1 MDRRSKKIQQIL
13 AIILVLNLMVA
24 FVKIVYGML
33 TETLSMKSDGYHSL
47 FDGISNIVGIIA
59 IFVAAKPPD
68 KSHPYGHQ
76 KFETLASIIIAVL
89 IIFVGFEIIHN
100 SISRFTSDLQP
111 NVTGISFIVMIG
123 TMAINLLVT
132 EYERR
137 KGEELNS
144 EILLAD
150 SIHTRS
156 DIFVSLSVLVALIAI
171 EAGYPII
178 DPIISLIIAVL
189 ILKAGIEIIMKSSNT
204 LCDAAQIEE
213 DRICSIAYEIDGVYD
228 CHKIRTRGCKGNI
241 HIDLHIRVDPDMTI
255 YDAHDIAHNVM
266 DNLKRKLDGVEE
278 VMVHIGPKK
287 EQK

>member
-1 MDRRSKKIQQIL
+1 MDERSKKIQQIL
-13 AIILVLNLMVA
+13 LIILFLNLMVA
-24 FVKIVYGML
+24 FAKIVYG
-33 TETLSMKSDGYHSL
+33 TITDTLSMKSDGYHSL

-68 KSHPYGHQ
+68 RTHPYGHQ

-100 SISRFTSDLQP
+100 SIARFTSEIQP
-111 NVTGISFIVMIG
+111 NVTSLSFIVMIS
-123 TMAINLLVT
+123 TMAVNLLVT

-137 KGEELNS
+137 KGEKLDS

-156 DIFVSLSVLVALIAI
+156 DIFVSLSVLVALVAI

-178 DPIISLIIAVL
+178 DPLVSLIIAAV
-189 ILKAGIEIIMKSSNT
+189 IVKAGIKIIMTSSNT
-204 LCDAAQIEE
+204 LCDAAQLEE
-213 DRICSIAYEIDGVYD
+213 EVICSLAYEIDGVRD
-228 CHKIRTRGCKGNI
+228 CHKIRTRGSRGAI
-241 HIDLHIRVDPDMTI
+241 HIDLHIRVPSDMTVFE
-255 YDAHDIAHNVM
+255 AHEISHKVM
-266 DNLKRKLDGVEE
+266 NNLKEKLEGVGE
-278 VMVHIGPKK
+278 VLVHIDPLK

>member
-1 MDRRSKKIQQIL
+1 MDGRSKKIQQIL
-13 AIILVLNLMVA
+13 VIILFLNLMVA
-24 FVKIVYGML
+24 FVKIVYG
-33 TETLSMKSDGYHSL
+33 TITNTLSMKSDGYHSL

-68 KSHPYGHQ
+68 RSHPYGHQ
-76 KFETLASIIIAVL
+76 KFETLASIVIAVL

-100 SISRFTSDLQP
+100 SIMRFTSEIQP
-111 NVTGISFIVMIG
+111 TVTGLSFIVMIG

-137 KGEELNS
+137 KGEQLDS

-156 DIFVSLSVLVALIAI
+156 DIFVSLSVLVALVAI

-178 DPIISLIIAVL
+178 DPLISLIIAAV
-189 ILKAGIEIIMKSSNT
+189 IVRAGIDIIMKSSNT
-204 LCDAAQIEE
+204 LCDAAQFEE
-213 DRICSIAYEIDGVYD
+213 DEICSLAYEIEGVRD
-228 CHKIRTRGCKGNI
+228 CHKIRTRGSKGNI
-241 HIDLHIRVDPDMTI
+241 HIDLHIRVPPDMTVSE
-255 YDAHDIAHNVM
+255 AHAISHKVIE
-266 DNLKRKLDGVEE
+266 NLKQKLEGVGE
-278 VMVHIGPKK
+278 VLVHIDPWK

>member
-1 MDRRSKKIQQIL
+1 MDERSRKIQQIL
-13 AIILVLNLMVA
+13 LVILVLNFLVA
-24 FVKIVYGML
+24 FVKIVYGSL
-33 TETLSMKSDGYHSL
+33 TNTLSMKSDGYHSL

-76 KFETLASIIIAVL
+76 KFETLASIIIAIL

-100 SISRFTSDLQP
+100 SIQRFTSDINP
-111 NVTGISFIVMIG
+111 TVTGLSFLVMIG
-123 TMAINLLVT
+123 TMAINLMVT

-137 KGEELNS
+137 KGQQLSS

-156 DIFVSLSVLVALIAI
+156 DIFVSLSVLVALVAV

-178 DPIISLIIAVL
+178 DPLISLVIAAVIVRAGVSIIL
-189 ILKAGIEIIMKSSNT
+189 SSSNT
-204 LCDAAQIEE
+204 LCDAAQLEE
-213 DRICSIAYEIDGVYD
+213 DMICSLAYEIEGVEN
-228 CHKIRTRGCKGNI
+228 CHKIRTRGCIGDI
-241 HIDLHIRVDPDMTI
+241 HIDLHIMVRPDMPL
-255 YDAHDIAHNVM
+255 YDAHAISHKVM
-266 DNLKRKLDGVEE
+266 DHLKSKIKGVSE
-278 VMVHIGPKK
+278 VMVHVDPLK

>member
-1 MDRRSKKIQQIL
+1 MDERSKKIQQIL
-13 AIILVLNLMVA
+13 VIILFLNLMVA
-24 FVKIVYGML
+24 FAKIVYGTL
-33 TETLSMKSDGYHSL
+33 TDTLSMKSDGYHSL

-68 KSHPYGHQ
+68 RSHPYGHQ

-100 SISRFTSDLQP
+100 SITRFTSDIQP
-111 NVTGISFIVMIG
+111 TVTGMSFIVMIG

-137 KGEELNS
+137 KGEQLNS

-156 DIFVSLSVLVALIAI
+156 DIFVSLSVLVALVAI
-171 EAGYPII
+171 EAGFPII
-178 DPIISLIIAVL
+178 DPLISLVIAAV
-189 ILKAGIEIIMKSSNT
+189 IVKAGLKIIMKSSNT
-204 LCDAAQIEE
+204 LCDAAQLEE
-213 DRICSIAYEIDGVYD
+213 DVICSLAYEVEGVRD
-228 CHKIRTRGCKGNI
+228 CHKIRTRGCKGDI
-241 HIDLHIRVDPDMTI
+241 HIDLHIMVEPDMTV
-255 YDAHDIAHNVM
+255 YEAHAISHRVI
-266 DNLKRKLDGVEE
+266 DNLKEKLKDVSE
-278 VMVHIGPKK
+278 VLVHIDPFG